1 MKHKALCLAFVIVN
15 LTACATP
22 RYQTVKC
29 LTSEQLAEL
38 KKQEP
43 EKVGEKLT
51 GRADEDLRIVS
62 GSAIRLRS
70 WGLGLVGVLEG
81 CSG

>member
-1 MKHKALCLAFVIVN
+1 MKRAILILLAAS

-22 RYQTVKC
+22 RYQRVAC
-29 LTSEQLAEL
+29 LTPEQLAEL

-43 EKVGEKLT
+43 EKVGDKLT
-51 GRADEDLRIVS
+51 GRADEDLRTVS

-70 WGLGLVGVLEG
+70 WGQGLVGVLEG